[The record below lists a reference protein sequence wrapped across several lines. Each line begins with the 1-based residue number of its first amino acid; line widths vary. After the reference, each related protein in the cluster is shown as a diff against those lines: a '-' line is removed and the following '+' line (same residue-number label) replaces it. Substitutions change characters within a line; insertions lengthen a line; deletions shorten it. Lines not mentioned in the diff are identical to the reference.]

1 MAMTNYKGRLMFW
14 DAAASGSGTAKWQMV
29 CPTKGNPALGG
40 SPENIDA
47 STNEDA
53 IQVNIPGRQTL
64 DQMAWTFNY
73 SKEDFVHLKH
83 KLDDK
88 KEHHF
93 AQWFGPD
100 GDGADGIFE
109 FDGIVSLAVSEADS
123 YGLVEATITI
133 GNTTPIY
140 GPQKVATDFTASGTK
155 LVENLAEDAE
165 G

>member
-14 DAAASGSGTAKWQMV
+14 DDEASGTGVDKWTMV

-40 SPENIDA
+40 EPENIDA

-53 IQVNIPGRQTL
+53 ITVNIPGRQSL
-64 DQMAWTFNY
+64 DSLSWTFNY
-73 SKEDFVHLKH
+73 DKDDFARLKH

-93 AQWFGPD
+93 AQWFGPS

-109 FDGIVSLAVSEADS
+109 FNGIASLAVSEADS
-123 YGLVEATITI
+123 YGLIEATITI

-140 GPQKVATDFTASGTK
+140 GPQQAATDFSTTDT
-155 LVENLAEDAE
+155 LVENLYTPA
-165 G
+165 

>member
-14 DAAASGSGTAKWQMV
+14 DPAASGTGVEKWTMV

-53 IQVNIPGRQTL
+53 IQVNIPGRQSL
-64 DQMAWTFNY
+64 DSMQWTFNY
-73 SKEDFVHLKH
+73 SKDEYATLKK

-93 AQWFGPD
+93 AQWFGPN

-109 FDGIVSLAVSEADS
+109 FDGIVSMSVNEADS
-123 YGLVEATITI
+123 YGLLEATITI

-140 GPQKVATDFTASGTK
+140 GPQKTATDFTVSSTK
-155 LVENLAEDAE
+155 LVENLYDPV